1 MRRLIS
7 LIAVLLAVP
16 ASAAPESAYV
26 VMGDGGAIARV
37 VNPAATCPVMR
48 VDGHDV
54 AMTVRFAAATV
65 PLRATASTPENSKPS
80 AFPVTVCEAMLPSGA
95 KRAAVDGVKLPVPKR
110 DVRRIVVIGDT
121 GCRLK
126 ASDKAYQ
133 PCNDPAQYPFAR
145 IAASAAKWRPD
156 LIVHVGD
163 YQYRENPCP
172 ASETG
177 CTGSPWGYG
186 WDTWRADFFGPGAPL
201 LAAAPIAPAR
211 GNHETCNRAGQGW
224 WRLLDGRP
232 RMAGR
237 DCDDPAN
244 DQAGDWSEPY
254 AVPLGHGAQL
264 VLLDLAAAS
273 GKALASDDWRRPAFE
288 VSYQSLAALAAKM
301 HYTFAVDHHPI
312 LGFAATAKSGVAT
325 LSPGNPAIQSVF
337 GAHGP
342 RQLPPGVAVLLSG
355 HYHAWEQVSFTGD
368 QPSQFITGFSG
379 TLEDI
384 VPLPEHLPPG
394 AEPAPGA
401 AVASFAS
408 WIDGFGYMTLERTD
422 AHAWRALVHGVDGR
436 VVNRCTITGQRSK
449 CDRAQV
455 PTAKA
460 G

>member
-7 LIAVLLAVP
+7 LLAVMV
-16 ASAAPESAYV
+16 AAPAVAAPNSAYV

-37 VNPAATCPVMR
+37 VTADTTCPVMR

-54 AMTVRFAAATV
+54 VMTVRFAAATV
-65 PLRATASTPENSKPS
+65 PQRPTASTPENAKPS
-80 AFPVTVCEAMLPSGA
+80 AFPVTVCEAMLPAGA
-95 KRAAVDGVKLPVPKR
+95 KRATVDGTELPVPKR
-110 DVRRIVVIGDT
+110 DIRRIVVIGDT

-126 ASDKAYQ
+126 AADHAYQ

-145 IAASAAKWRPD
+145 IAASAAKWKPD

-172 ASETG
+172 AGETG
-177 CTGSPWGYG
+177 CTGSVWGYG
-186 WDTWRADFFGPGAPL
+186 WDSWRADFFGPGAPL
-201 LAAAPIAPAR
+201 LAVAPIAPAR

-224 WRLLDGRP
+224 WRFLDGRP
-232 RMAGR
+232 RVDKR

-244 DQAGDWSEPY
+244 DQSGDWSEPY

-264 VLLDLAAAS
+264 VMLDMAVAGS
-273 GKALASDDWRRPAFE
+273 KAFAPDDWKHAAFE
-288 VSYQSLAALAAKM
+288 ATYQSLAALAAKAR
-301 HYTFAVDHHPI
+301 YTFAVDHHPI
-312 LGFAATAKSGVAT
+312 LGFAATAKLGVAT
-325 LSPGNPAIQSVF
+325 MSPGNLSIQSVF

-342 RQLPPGVAVLLSG
+342 RQLPAGVAIVLSG
-355 HYHAWEQVSFTGD
+355 HYHAWEQVSFTSN

-401 AVASFAS
+401 AVARFAS
-408 WIDGFGYMTLERTD
+408 WIDGFGYMTLERTGAD
-422 AHAWRALVHGVDGR
+422 SWRALVHGVDGR

-449 CDRAQV
+449 CDLAQV
-455 PTAKA
+455 PAAKA